1 MIQTVSNTTKRLR
14 RDEAG
19 SIAPI
24 FAIMLL
30 ALLVI
35 LGFSLD
41 FRRIASA
48 DARLQAAVDAA
59 VLAGAQDFSRNPQL
73 TAAERLSLA
82 TASVNA
88 TLNADLQTASFGLQ
102 LTSVAVSTAGT
113 TGEALEATVR
123 ANLPLAFGGLFGR
136 SSVDISTSSAA
147 DAGTPQKVEI
157 VLALDNTGSMFSGNR
172 FNLMRS
178 ATKGFVN
185 NLFDDSV
192 GPGQT
197 RIGVVPWA
205 TTVNINSE
213 RPGGFDI
220 SDAAVRSPGADGTR
234 NTPSNPFENRLRYLL
249 EPEAD
254 INYTAEGIA
263 RDFAPVEWR
272 GCIRAAPNE
281 RRVSNAGSVQSP
293 LTDDLVNGMRWHASL
308 VEPQLRSF
316 DAPSGFPGDGAPV
329 SATFN
334 LAADQIT
341 RCNQNGA
348 STIRNLHMDV
358 NRACINTPTSSQIN
372 LVEACVSDPNE
383 FSYFNGGGE
392 VCPWLTNIFPWTSF
406 RALAGPNQN
415 CPVAMLGLSEDR
427 GQLVDK
433 LDEMYP
439 VTGGTHMDVGLT
451 WGLRMLS
458 PRSQWAG
465 FFGQNRPSLYEDT
478 LTRKVLILLTDGQN
492 IAPAVEGYYGCSRTE
507 DREAAGPCWQSPTIG
522 NLSGGSLNNL
532 TQDACTEIRDEYG
545 IEVFTIAVDIDN
557 QTALD
562 LLADC
567 AGQPDRA
574 FNIRGAEID
583 AVFQSI
589 AARQL
594 RLLN

>member
-1 MIQTVSNTTKRLR
+1 MLQQFMTRLR
-14 RDEAG
+14 TSQQDESG
-19 SIAPI
+19 SIVPI

-30 ALLVI
+30 AILVL

-48 DARLQAAVDAA
+48 DARLQSAVDAA
-59 VLAGAQDFSRNPQL
+59 TLSAAQTYAQSSTLPDAQ
-73 TAAERLSLA
+73 RLSNA
-82 TASVNA
+82 TDVFNA
-88 TLNADLQTASFGLQ
+88 TLDADLQGESFGL
-102 LTSVAVSTAGT
+102 TVDSISVQTAGAT
-113 TGEALEATVR
+113 NEAIDATVR
-123 ANLPLAFGGLFGR
+123 ADLPLVFGGLFGQ
-136 SSVDISTSSAA
+136 SSVDISTNSAA
-147 DAGTPQKVEI
+147 DAGGPQNVEI
-157 VLALDNTGSMFSGNR
+157 VLALDNTGSMFNGNR

-185 NLFDDSV
+185 NLFDDAV

-213 RPGGFDI
+213 RPGGFDV

-234 NTPSNPFENRLRYLL
+234 NVPNNPFENRLSSLL

-254 INYTAEGIA
+254 VNYTAEGLE

-281 RRVSNAGSVQSP
+281 RRVSNGGTVQSP
-293 LTDDLVNGMRWHASL
+293 LTDDVVNGMRWHASL

-316 DAPSGFPGDGAPV
+316 DAPSGFTGDSSPA

-348 STIRNLHMDV
+348 SVIRNLHMDV
-358 NRACINTPTSSQIN
+358 DRACINTPTSSQIN

-383 FSYFNGGGE
+383 FGYFNGGGE

-406 RALAGPNQN
+406 RPLAGPNQN

-427 GQLVDK
+427 GQLIDK

-458 PRSQWAG
+458 PRTQWAS
-465 FFGQNRPSLYEDT
+465 FFGQGRPSVYDDT
-478 LTRKVLILLTDGQN
+478 QTRKVLILLTDGEN

-507 DREAAGPCWQSPTIG
+507 DRNAAGPCWRSPTIG
-522 NLSGGSLNNL
+522 DLSGNSLNNL
-532 TQDACTEIRDEYG
+532 TQDACRQIRDEYG
-545 IEVFTIAVDIDN
+545 IEVFTIAVDINN

-574 FNIRGAEID
+574 FNIRGAELD